1 MAYRIFFPLA
11 VLEGILVV
19 GLWPLALIAGDAA
32 PLDRSRLGEWHAG
45 ELLYGYVPAVLA
57 GFVLTA
63 LPRWTGKPLNP
74 PPPISSLAAL
84 WFAGRLSA
92 FATVTSGVVWI
103 AWIGS
108 LFPIALALLV
118 TRYIVAAENRRNEK
132 VAILL
137 ALFALGAVV
146 EAIDSGRGY
155 TASLGERIGIAAALG
170 LIMVFGGRITPS
182 LTNAVLAMRG
192 KGPTA
197 TNPYLIEIFAAVLAT
212 AALASWI
219 ATPGAPTTAILC
231 AAAALIQS
239 LRLAQWHGLSVIG
252 VPNVFVFHAAY
263 ACLPL
268 GFALIALQ
276 NFRLA
281 TIPADTGI
289 HVWTVGAIGVM
300 SLAVMASMVRR
311 QTGHPFE
318 STPAASA
325 ACALAGGAMVC
336 RITAVVWGPAAD
348 IILLAAALLWLAA
361 FCLFLL
367 FLCSRLS
374 RTGSLAGARTTL
386 KEGPTCDDNCRCGSD

>member
-11 VLEGILVV
+11 VLEGILVM

-32 PLDRSRLGEWHAG
+32 PVDRLRLGEWHAG

-74 PPPISSLAAL
+74 QPPISSLAAL
-84 WFAGRLSA
+84 WIAGRLSA
-92 FATVTSGVVWI
+92 FSTVTSGVMWI

-118 TRYIVAAENRRNEK
+118 TRYIVVAQNRRNEK

-137 ALFALGAVV
+137 ALFAFGAVV
-146 EAIDSGRGY
+146 GAFDSGRGY
-155 TASLGERIGIAAALG
+155 AASLGERIGIAAALG
-170 LIMVFGGRITPS
+170 LVMVFGGRITPS

-192 KGPTA
+192 KCPAA
-197 TNPYLIEIFAAVLAT
+197 TNPKLIEIFAAVLAT
-212 AALASWI
+212 AALASWV

-231 AAAALIQS
+231 GAAALVQS
-239 LRLAQWHGLSVIG
+239 LRLAQWHGLSVIR

-276 NFRLA
+276 NILLA
-281 TIPADTGI
+281 TIPTGTGI
-289 HVWTVGAIGVM
+289 HAWTIGAIGVT

-311 QTGHPFE
+311 QTGHPFD

-325 ACALAGGAMVC
+325 ACALAGAAMVC
-336 RITAVVWGPAAD
+336 RIAAAVWGSAAD

-367 FLCSRLS
+367 FLRSRLS
-374 RTGSLAGARTTL
+374 RAGRLAGTRTTS
-386 KEGPTCDDNCRCGSD
+386 KEGPMCDENCRRGTD